1 LVTATATANNPAQIY
16 YNGVLQTAMTPSGE
30 TVWNGT
36 VGYTTGNAFA
46 IGQYLPANYAFN
58 GLIDEVQVYNA
69 ALTTADVQGI
79 YNAGNAG
86 VCP

>member
-1 LVTATATANNPAQIY
+1 
-16 YNGVLQTAMTPSGE
+16 MTPSGK

-36 VGYTTGNAFA
+36 VGYIVAGFT
-46 IGQYLPANYAFN
+46 IRQYISGNYAFN
-58 GLIDEVQVYNA
+58 GLIDEVQVYNTT
-69 ALTTADVQGI
+69 LTTAQVQDI

>member
-1 LVTATATANNPAQIY
+1 
-16 YNGVLQTAMTPSGE
+16 MTPTGE

-36 VGYTTGNAFA
+36 VGYTGAAFA
-46 IGQYLPANYAFN
+46 IGQFLSANYAFN

-69 ALTTADVQGI
+69 ALTAAQVQGI
-79 YNAGNAG
+79 YNAGNTG

>member
-1 LVTATATANNPAQIY
+1 
-16 YNGVLQTAMTPSGE
+16 
-30 TVWNGT
+30 VWNGT
-36 VGYTTGNAFA
+36 VGYTGNGFA
-46 IGQYLPANYAFN
+46 IGQYLSGNYAFN

-69 ALTTADVQGI
+69 VLSTTDVQGI

>member
-1 LVTATATANNPAQIY
+1 LVTATATANNPAQVY
-16 YNGVLQTAMTPSGE
+16 YNGVLQPTMTPGGE

-36 VGYTTGNAFA
+36 VSYTGAGFA
-46 IGQYLPANYAFN
+46 IGQTLGANYSFN
-58 GLIDEVQVYNA
+58 GLIDEVQIYNA